1 MPRSTGTV
9 KWFSREKGYGFI
21 RQADGPDVFVHYSA
35 IQAKGFRTLE
45 EGEQVEFEIIEEP
58 KGLRA
63 QNVVRLDESPESAD
77 AEGASG
83 NTAAGSDAS
92 SVEADLDPT
101 TELDPDLLDS
111 AESLEPDPQA
121 DL

>member
-63 QNVVRLDESPESAD
+63 QNVVRLDESPEPSGDDTANTMTAPAD
-77 AEGASG
+77 ATPSLDEEL
-83 NTAAGSDAS
+83 DAD
-92 SVEADLDPT
+92 ADLDA
-101 TELDPDLLDS
+101 DLLDPVEPM
-111 AESLEPDPQA
+111 ESDTPA
-121 DL
+121 DR

>member
-63 QNVVRLDESPESAD
+63 QNVVRLDESPGSAD
-77 AEGASG
+77 ADAAPGDEAAPG
-83 NTAAGSDAS
+83 NEAS
-92 SVEADLDPT
+92 SLEEEAELDADL
-101 TELDPDLLDS
+101 TEEP
-111 AESLEPDPQA
+111 LEPDPA
-121 DL
+121 DH

>member
-1 MPRSTGTV
+1 V

-63 QNVVRLDESPESAD
+63 QNVVRLEESQESAD
-77 AEGASG
+77 AEVAPGNGATPGNGAS
-83 NTAAGSDAS
+83 AVDM
-92 SVEADLDPT
+92 DLDAA
-101 TELDPDLLDS
+101 TELDPDLLDA
-111 AESLEPDPQA
+111 AESLEPDSRA
-121 DL
+121 DI

>member
-83 NTAAGSDAS
+83 NTAPGNDAS